1 MEIHNRKINKM
12 DEYKDNLSRLSIYKD
27 HIPKVQRGVL
37 KDEYKWW
44 LLSLSL
50 FCSFLGFFL
59 DQGDWLLLSLMVLMF
74 VLLFFVGGLIA
85 YLVSGSQA
93 IFEVALALTTATRTW
108 FLAPLFFSSNFSSKS
123 GAYSKRWFFI
133 IEKLSIPRWPWSLME
148 RRGLVFEKIVGENNW
163 ISKLKLFEKINTRKF
178 TMGDKNLQ

>member
-1 MEIHNRKINKM
+1 MNTKTIYQDFLYIRIIFPR
-12 DEYKDNLSRLSIYKD
+12 YKEGFLRMNTNDDSFHFLSFVLSW
-27 HIPKVQRGVL
+27 V
-37 KDEYKWW
+37 
-44 LLSLSL
+44 
-50 FCSFLGFFL
+50 FFFFFL

-74 VLLFFVGGLIA
+74 VLLFFVGGLVA

-93 IFEVALALTTATRTW
+93 IFKVALALTTATRTW

-123 GAYSKRWFFI
+123 GAYSKRRFFI